1 MTDFLCK
8 IVASRAK
15 EITDPLT
22 PKTTK
27 IQFVL
32 RTPPKWRHILLDCS
46 PEETVLAIKKRL
58 SELIGVGCEPAFL
71 RLVFC
76 GQSLADGMQISALEL
91 GPTTSLT
98 LLMDTAPNLDLS
110 SPIGHPA
117 IDWPVGACSTGND
130 SADEE
135 EWVKLSSDQ
144 FAENAVNF
152 SDESAFSA
160 FFVFCKSCDSLECAK
175 LRAYCRTCESSAIIF
190 LNEPQQWDDVKENN
204 SIRIFCHHCDKE
216 SGVSFRFKC
225 VKCGEPSSPLQHI
238 SRNFSLPPSESGGKI
253 IFSKTSCFELRASK
267 TSRFLGFELRASCFE
282 KNWASIR
289 ASASSTKLSFA
300 HPCSE
305 CVICGSNSFPLG
317 VRLRDCIHLS
327 CVQCFVAYAEELL
340 SRMSLKW
347 HPQVGYTV
355 GCPFYGCTAVVTD
368 VHTLYLLGKPSYQHY
383 HQLAA
388 QLFFSAQTA
397 ERSQHCPWPNC
408 GAAFLVEGT
417 DEKSVEQTADEVFLC
432 PECSRMICRR
442 CSSTKAGGTDRCK
455 CVDNNQNCLCCPTDA
470 ESASLIRRTT
480 KQCPHCEAP
489 TERNGGCAHIRCT
502 QCQSEWC
509 FVCLKLWNDNCQ
521 WDHWFE

>member
-8 IVASRAK
+8 IVASQAK
-15 EITDPLT
+15 EIADPLT
-22 PKTTK
+22 SKTTK

-32 RTPPKWRHILLDCS
+32 RTSPKWRHILLDCS

-58 SELIGVGCEPAFL
+58 SELIGADCEPAFL
-71 RLVFC
+71 RLIFC
-76 GQSLADGMQISALEL
+76 GQSLADGMQISTLEL

-98 LLMDTAPNLDLS
+98 LLMDAAPNLGLS
-110 SPIGHPA
+110 SSIGHPS
-117 IDWPVGACSTGND
+117 IDWPVGARSTGND

-144 FAENAVNF
+144 FAERAVNL
-152 SDESAFSA
+152 SDENAFSA

-216 SGVSFRFKC
+216 NGVSFRFKC
-225 VKCGEPSSPLQHI
+225 VKCGEPASPLQHI
-238 SRNFSLPPSESGGKI
+238 SRNFSLPP
-253 IFSKTSCFELRASK
+253 
-267 TSRFLGFELRASCFE
+267 
-282 KNWASIR
+282 
-289 ASASSTKLSFA
+289 
-300 HPCSE
+300 SE

-317 VRLRDCIHLS
+317 VRLRDCTHLS

-368 VHTLYLLGKPSYQHY
+368 VHTLYLLGKASYQHY

-388 QLFFSAQTA
+388 QLYFSAQTA
-397 ERSQHCPWPNC
+397 ERRQHCPWPNC

-417 DEKSVEQTADEVFLC
+417 EEKSVERTTDEVFLC

-442 CSSTKAGGTDRCK
+442 CSSTKAGGTDQCK
-455 CVDNNQNCLCCPTDA
+455 CVDNNQNRLRCPTDA

-480 KQCPHCEAP
+480 KQCPNCEAP